1 MIVAVCG
8 PLPTVSVRSFGAA
21 SLPPQ
26 PAAKRTATTS
36 AAASRSHARNAAMT
50 SANRVT
56 DCGPSAS
63 DSPTI
68 AVCTPAS
75 ASSR

>member
-8 PLPTVSVRSFGAA
+8 PLPTVSVRSFGG
-21 SLPPQ
+21 SVPPPHAVQ
-26 PAAKRTATTS
+26 EEGGEQRRREPPR
-36 AAASRSHARNAAMT
+36 HARNAAMT

-56 DCGPSAS
+56 DSGPRAS